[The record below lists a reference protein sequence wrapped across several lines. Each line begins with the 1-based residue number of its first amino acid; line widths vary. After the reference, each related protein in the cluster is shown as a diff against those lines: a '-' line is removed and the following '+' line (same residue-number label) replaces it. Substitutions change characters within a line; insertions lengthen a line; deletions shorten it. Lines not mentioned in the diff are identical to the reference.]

1 MSFFF
6 NTFGKQTL
14 GKQYREYRYNAGKS
28 QSKKVSC
35 SMSCNCYL
43 TYKHFLIRNHSCV
56 VLMTCQKLDLVFM
69 FLKFYDKKYFVPERW
84 EAILAQSL
92 ILKICF
98 LITCFNPDAALPQV
112 FNERSKN
119 DSKNEMLDLLVY
131 SKCPIKWNSGP
142 HVQNTSP

>member
-1 MSFFF
+1 
-6 NTFGKQTL
+6 
-14 GKQYREYRYNAGKS
+14 
-28 QSKKVSC
+28 
-35 SMSCNCYL
+35 MSCNYYR
-43 TYKHFLIRNHSCV
+43 TYKHFLKRNHSCV

-69 FLKFYDKKYFVPERW
+69 FLKFYDKKYFVPKRC

-98 LITCFNPDAALPQV
+98 LITCFNLDATLPQV

-131 SKCPIKWNSGP
+131 SKCPIK
-142 HVQNTSP
+142 